1 MQWWLLLAA
10 CCLNIGSIKAKP
22 LVSFGIGVQTASRPY
37 PAPYTEPFYNN
48 YYGYGHNGYYGGTYS
63 NRYPPGYPH
72 SQSYYPAPYS
82 PANRYGALDF
92 GIGALSLTPFL
103 L

>member
-1 MQWWLLLAA
+1 MRKMRNYLWWWLLLVA
-10 CCLNIGSIKAKP
+10 CCLNLGSIKAKP

-37 PAPYTEPFYNN
+37 PEPYYNN
-48 YYGYGHNGYYGGTYS
+48 YYGYNGYYGGGTYS
-63 NRYPPGYPH
+63 NRYQPPGYP
-72 SQSYYPAPYS
+72 YYPAPYAPGS
-82 PANRYGALDF
+82 QYGALDF